1 MAREVHLKPKSAPT
15 GLHNYLLEPFTF
27 YWDKE
32 AYTLQPN
39 ETLTL
44 FEWLATHGA
53 IKMAERWFHLHPQNA
68 TSTDPKVYGFI
79 SRFEDAFKDKVR
91 EALIYPKNSKPEIS
105 AIKSAVEGM
114 NQEEEIVEKP
124 DKKSIEL
131 KTYDDDAE
139 IVTGCSE
146 CKATGP
152 RHKPTCS
159 KFVRHEK
166 DETQAAKLAERAA
179 RKAD

>member
-15 GLHNYLLEPFTF
+15 GLHNYLNEPFTF

-32 AYTLQPN
+32 PYTLQPG
-39 ETLTL
+39 ETITM

-53 IKMAERWFHLHPQNA
+53 IKMAERWFHLHPQN
-68 TSTDPKVYGFI
+68 SKSKDDKVNGFY
-79 SRFEDAFKDKVR
+79 SRFEDGFKDKVK
-91 EALIYPKNSKPEIS
+91 EALIYPKNQKAEIS
-105 AIKSAVEGM
+105 ATKAAVEGM
-114 NQEEEIVEKP
+114 NPEEVVVEKP

-131 KTYDDDAE
+131 KTYEDDE
-139 IVTGCSE
+139 EPLTGCSE

-159 KFVRHEK
+159 KFKRHAK
-166 DETQAAKLAERAA
+166 DEAQAAKLREGAVGN
-179 RKAD
+179 

>member
-1 MAREVHLKPKSAPT
+1 MAREVHLKPKSAPV
-15 GLHNYLLEPFTF
+15 GLHNYLNEPFTF

-32 AYTLQPN
+32 PYTLQPGQ
-39 ETLTL
+39 TVTM
-44 FEWLATHGA
+44 FEWLATKGA
-53 IKMAERWFHLHPQNA
+53 IAMAERFFHLFPQNKD
-68 TSTDPKVYGFI
+68 SKDPKVYGFI
-79 SRFEDAFKDKVR
+79 SRFEDAFKDKVK
-91 EALIYPKNSKPEIS
+91 EAIVYPDNSKPEIS

-114 NQEEEIVEKP
+114 NHEEEVVEKP

-139 IVTGCSE
+139 PTTGCAE

-159 KFVRHEK
+159 KFKRHAK
-166 DETQAAKLAERAA
+166 DEAQAHKLAEGTA
-179 RKAD
+179 